1 MNEII
6 KVKNN
11 ELNPK
16 TSTVEVLNY
25 LGELR
30 TEGATVFIKDALGIV
45 LEIPLNYITM
55 TTSPGDCITLDLE
68 CYGPI
73 QIHNPEGVK
82 IL

>member
-6 KVKNN
+6 KP
-11 ELNPK
+11 E
-16 TSTVEVLNY
+16 TSTVEALNY

-55 TTSPGDCITLDLE
+55 TTSPGDYITLDLE
-68 CYGPI
+68 CYGPVY
-73 QIHNPEGVK
+73 IHNPGEAK